1 MNYPLIS
8 EYIDAI
14 KFAEDNFAELSY
26 LKPVLGDDGLPV
38 MTSGNFAVVFKMKDE
53 RDGKCYAVKCFTKE
67 QEGRTEAYRQ
77 IADEL
82 KKVNSPYL
90 TSVTYLEKELFVDT
104 DQTQEEEFPVLLMD
118 WVEGKTLDKYLRENL
133 DDKYALEML
142 AYRFSLLAQW
152 LIPQPFA
159 HGDLKPDN
167 ILVREDG
174 SLVLVDYDGM
184 YVPAMKGQKA
194 RELGSPDFRHP
205 QRTEDDFDE
214 HIDDFP
220 LVSILVSLKAISIDK
235 TLLHKFGASDRLLF
249 SQKDYR
255 EISKCDLFKC
265 LFPSE
270 DVELNSLF
278 IAITMFFLKNRQNS
292 FHDYIT
298 LDYPKEKIWIEELGD
313 DGSVK
318 YWMEYSSDK
327 KKLIRYVEDHY
338 FERDV
343 IEGKYKQGFDF
354 IHHYYRIPDGLLL
367 NYSIMDGTEEIY
379 ENAFSICHGL
389 RELDLP
395 ETLKIIGK
403 DAFRG
408 CEALK
413 QIIIPSSVQTLKGNP
428 FGGREICS
436 RKTSRFKYGGPL
448 KVIVKSKKFR
458 LEDGVLYSRDRTL
471 LFAFMNKHIN
481 QFYIPD
487 FVRVVK
493 AGAFEECGN
502 LSFIFIPDS
511 VKEIEREAFFRC
523 NQLKEVTIPASVNII
538 GANAFNNCWNLES
551 VIINNPNVWIEG
563 NAFSECKA
571 LSTIQIPHGTK
582 KRFTDLLPNITS
594 AFIEQNED
602 GSLGTYVT
610 DEDLENAW
618 TDEFGVMYSLDRTRL
633 LKAPENIETYTIQNG
648 TKVICDYAFSDS
660 ELQYLYVPC
669 TVARIGS
676 FAFECCY
683 SLKEVKIPSSIKIIG
698 KGAFCNCQELS
709 NISIPDS
716 VITIE
721 ESAFQGCSCISRIK
735 IPRNVQYIGN
745 AAFADCKSLIKLSV
759 HPQNP
764 TYDSRNECN
773 AIIETKLNKLISG
786 CKATVIHESVTA
798 VGEYAFLAI
807 DIKNLIIPSLVSYI
821 DKNAFLSCSCLANI
835 VVDEHNPFFDSR
847 NACNAIIH
855 TESNTLILGCKATI
869 VPYSVT
875 CIGENAFYGCTGLVK
890 IELPSSVNAI
900 GSSAFEGCAN
910 IKSIYLPNSITSIKD
925 HAFFGCENLTKI
937 EIPPKV
943 KLIEDATFSTCSS
956 LESVVLPDSIMH
968 IKKSAFASCY
978 SIKNLKIP
986 KWVNSIGDNA
996 FCSCWGLES
1005 INIPGFVATIGHD
1018 VFKECSRLRQII
1030 VPKGEIKRFSMYLPH
1045 YANLLVE
1052 A

>member
-14 KFAEDNFAELSY
+14 TFAEDNFAELSY

-67 QEGRTEAYRQ
+67 QEGRAEAYRE
-77 IADEL
+77 ITKEL
-82 KKVNSPYL
+82 ENVSSPYL
-90 TSVTYLEKELFVDT
+90 ISVRYFDKELFVDT
-104 DQTQEEEFPVLLMD
+104 GQTTETEFPVLLMD

-255 EISKCDLFKC
+255 EISKCNLFKC

-278 IAITMFFLKNRQNS
+278 IAITIFFLNNRQNS

-298 LDYPKEKIWIEELGD
+298 LDYPKEKIWKEELGD
-313 DGSVK
+313 NGHVR

-327 KKLIRYVEDHY
+327 KRLIRYVEDHY
-338 FERDV
+338 FEREYKHNHDFNTFVSV
-343 IEGKYKQGFDF
+343 IEEYGALQKYN
-354 IHHYYRIPDGLLL
+354 IL
-367 NYSIMDGTEEIY
+367 DGTEEICD
-379 ENAFSICHGL
+379 NAFILCRGL
-389 RELDLP
+389 KELDLP
-395 ETLKIIGK
+395 ETLKLIGK
-403 DAFRG
+403 GAFSG
-408 CEALK
+408 CEELK
-413 QIIIPSSVQTLKGNP
+413 KLIIPSSVEILKGNP
-428 FGGREICS
+428 FSHIETCS
-436 RKTSRFKYGGPL
+436 GVASRSIKEGRFK
-448 KVIVKSKKFR
+448 VVVKSNNFR
-458 LEDGVLYSRDRTL
+458 LESGVLFSNDRTL
-471 LFAFMNKHIN
+471 LFAFLSNHIN
-481 QFYIPD
+481 QYNIPET
-487 FVRVVK
+487 VRIIK
-493 AGAFEECGN
+493 AGAFECCEE
-502 LSFIFIPDS
+502 LTSVFIPSS
-511 VKEIEREAFFRC
+511 VKEIEREAFARC
-523 NQLKEVTIPASVNII
+523 YELKDITIPTSVKTI
-538 GANAFNNCWNLES
+538 GANAFNNCWNLEC
-551 VIINNPNVWIEG
+551 VIINNPDVWIES

-582 KRFTDLLPNITS
+582 KRFTDLLPNISS